1 LLLDAF
7 GIRPPS
13 PEKSYIFLID
23 MRNLR
28 RVIWSFD
35 FLELCGL
42 LFQPLIRN
50 FISGG
55 HGKWKVSFYFWEELF
70 TFYRIN

>member
-1 LLLDAF
+1 MGRDTGYGHFGPRLLLYAF
-7 GIRPPS
+7 GIRPP
-13 PEKSYIFLID
+13 PQENCYVFLID

-42 LFQPLIRN
+42 LFQTLRRKV
-50 FISGG
+50 ISGG
-55 HGKWKVSFYFWEELF
+55 CEK
-70 TFYRIN
+70 